1 MVCPR
6 CIMSVEELLNNNGLQ
21 AKYIRLG
28 EVELL
33 KKPTKNQLEK
43 FATDLKKVG
52 FELLDDQK
60 TQLIEKVKVLLI
72 RKVQDANIG
81 EHFSVVKYLSD
92 HVFKDYSTISK
103 LFSEV
108 EGITIE
114 KYFIN
119 LKIEKAKELIFYN
132 EMSLGQI
139 AIELGYSSVAHLSAQ
154 FKKITGL
161 TPTHFKKPGQMKRR
175 TLDKI

>member
-1 MVCPR
+1 
-6 CIMSVEELLNNNGLQ
+6 
-21 AKYIRLG
+21 
-28 EVELL
+28 
-33 KKPTKNQLEK
+33 
-43 FATDLKKVG
+43 
-52 FELLDDQK
+52 
-60 TQLIEKVKVLLI
+60 
-72 RKVQDANIG
+72 
-81 EHFSVVKYLSD
+81 
-92 HVFKDYSTISK
+92 
-103 LFSEV
+103 V

>member
-1 MVCPR
+1 
-6 CIMSVEELLNNNGLQ
+6 MSVEEMLHKNGLQ

-33 KKPTKNQLEK
+33 KKPAKTQLEK
-43 FATDLKKVG
+43 LAADLKKVG

-60 TQLIEKVKVLLI
+60 SKLIEKVKVLLI
-72 RKVQDANIG
+72 RKVQEGNLE

-92 HVFKDYSTISK
+92 HIFKEYSAISK

-139 AIELGYSSVAHLSAQ
+139 ALELGYSSLAHLSAQ